1 MQQRE
6 VEMKVP
12 PPPPPLSQLV
22 DDMQKDPERLVKFI
36 TQTMGRHDIGYLPWD
51 RIRYKKPPEGFT
63 SEEWWLAITLS
74 RSSMRRPLPLFDK
87 DGKPFA
93 YAIPDDIFRLTEEIS
108 RRASGMIAVPE
119 PVTNPATRD
128 RYVVN
133 SLIEEA
139 ITSSQLEGAST
150 SRKVAKEMIRSGRN
164 PRTRSERMIL
174 NNYNGMLRIGELRN
188 EKLTP
193 EIICELHRII
203 TDGTLD
209 DPNAAGRIQADPD
222 PKQRV
227 AVWGWG
233 PGGQVP
239 VHVPPPVD
247 QLPDRLQRLCDF
259 ANATDDRPWIQPVLR
274 SLAIHFMVGYD
285 HYFEDGNGR
294 TARLLFYWSMLR
306 HGYWLT
312 EFLTISNILKKA
324 PAQYGRSFLY
334 TEQDS
339 GDMTYFFLYHLKVI
353 TRAINE
359 LDKYLAR
366 KVKELRETRVLLS
379 ATPGEYNYR
388 QLALLELAIKNPQ
401 AIFTIE
407 SHARSH
413 NVSQETARHDL
424 HDLDRRGLLSRFKV
438 GRHFAWSA
446 APDVPSVIR
455 ESQYGGKDPLP
466 Q

>member
-1 MQQRE
+1 
-6 VEMKVP
+6 MKVP
-12 PPPPPLSQLV
+12 VPPPSLAQLMEEAQREPQRLADILS
-22 DDMQKDPERLVKFI
+22 RS
-36 TQTMGRHDIGYLPWD
+36 MGMYDIEYLPWD
-51 RIRYKKPPEGFT
+51 RIRYKKPPEGLT

-74 RSSMRRPLPLFDK
+74 RSLIRRPLPLFAK
-87 DGKPFA
+87 DGNPFS
-93 YAIPDDIFRLTEEIS
+93 YAIPDDVFRLTEEIS

-150 SRKVAKEMIRSGRN
+150 SRKVAKEMIISGRS
-164 PRTRSERMIL
+164 PRNRSERMIQ
-174 NNYNGMLRIGELRN
+174 NNYYGMMRVGELRN

-193 EIICELHRII
+193 EIVCELHRII
-203 TDGTLD
+203 TEGTLD
-209 DPNAAGRIQADPD
+209 DPNAAGRIQSDPD
-222 PKQRV
+222 PNHRV

-233 PGGQVP
+233 PAEERP
-239 VHVPPPVD
+239 VHVPPPVE

-259 ANATDDRPWIQPVLR
+259 ANTTDDRPWIQPVLR
-274 SLAIHFMVGYD
+274 SLTIHFIMGYD

-339 GDMTYFFLYHLKVI
+339 GDLTYFFLYHLKVI
-353 TRAINE
+353 TRAVNE
-359 LDKYLAR
+359 LDAYLAR

-379 ATPGEYNYR
+379 TTPGEYNYR
-388 QLALLELAIKNPQ
+388 QLALLELAIKESQ
-401 AIFTIE
+401 AVFTIE

-413 NVSQETARHDL
+413 NVSHETARNDL
-424 HDLDRRGLLSRFKV
+424 HDLERRGLLSRFKAH
-438 GRHFAWSA
+438 RHFAWSPA
-446 APDVPSVIR
+446 SNLPSVIR
-455 ESQYGGKDPLP
+455 ETQYDGKASSA
-466 Q
+466 

>member
-1 MQQRE
+1 MVDMR
-6 VEMKVP
+6 VP
-12 PPPPPLSQLV
+12 PPPPSLERLMGEVQSEPQRLFKILSQATG
-22 DDMQKDPERLVKFI
+22 M
-36 TQTMGRHDIGYLPWD
+36 HDIDYLPWD
-51 RIRYKKPPEGFT
+51 KIRFKKPPEGLT
-63 SEEWWLAITLS
+63 PEEWWLGITLS
-74 RSSMRRPLPLFDK
+74 RNSMRRPLPMIDK
-87 DGKPFA
+87 DGKPFS

-128 RYVVN
+128 RYIVN

-164 PRTRSERMIL
+164 PRDRSERMIL
-174 NNYNGMLRIGELRN
+174 NNYNGMLRVGELRN
-188 EKLTP
+188 ERLTP
-193 EIICELHRII
+193 EIVCELHGII

-209 DPNAAGRIQADPD
+209 DPNSAGKIQSDPD
-222 PKQRV
+222 PRARV

-233 PGGQVP
+233 PGEEKP

-247 QLPDRLQRLCDF
+247 QLPERLQRLCDF
-259 ANATDDRPWIQPVLR
+259 ANTTDERPWLQPVLR
-274 SLAIHFMVGYD
+274 SLAVHFMMGYD

-312 EFLTISNILKKA
+312 EFLTISNILRKA

-339 GDMTYFFLYHLKVI
+339 GDLTYFFLYHLKII

-359 LDKYLAR
+359 LDTYLAR
-366 KVKELRETRVLLS
+366 KVRELRETRVLLS

-388 QLALLELAIKNPQ
+388 QLALLELAMKDPQ

-413 NVSQETARHDL
+413 NVSHETARHDL
-424 HDLDRRGLLSRFKV
+424 HDLDGRGLLSRFKAD
-438 GRHFAWSA
+438 RHFAWSP
-446 APDVPSVIR
+446 APNLPSVIR
-455 ESQYGGKDPLP
+455 EAQYGGKAPSA
-466 Q
+466 